1 MARRY
6 RYRDPLREIERQLDE
21 LEAMADR
28 LMARGPALTARA
40 RCETARDA
48 AGQLAGSAKRERSAR
63 ERAERGRD
71 TIAAEFRRASDRLKW
86 YEEGII

>member
-1 MARRY
+1 MARGY
-6 RYRDPLREIERQLDE
+6 PDPLREIERQLDE
-21 LEAMADR
+21 LEAMAER

-40 RCETARDA
+40 RCETVRDA
-48 AGQLAGSAKRERSAR
+48 AGQLAGSAKRERAAR

-71 TIAAEFRRASDRLKW
+71 AIAAEFRRASDRLKW

>member
-1 MARRY
+1 
-6 RYRDPLREIERQLDE
+6 
-21 LEAMADR
+21 MADR

-48 AGQLAGSAKRERSAR
+48 AGQLAGSAKRERLAR

-71 TIAAEFRRASDRLKW
+71 AIAAEYRAASDRLKW

>member
-6 RYRDPLREIERQLDE
+6 PAPLREIERQLDE
-21 LEAMADR
+21 IEAMADR
-28 LMARGPALTARA
+28 LMARGTALTVRA

-48 AGQLAGSAKRERSAR
+48 AGQLAGSAKRERAAR
-63 ERAERGRD
+63 ERTERGRD
-71 TIAAEFRRASDRLKW
+71 SIAAAYRRAAERLKW

>member
-6 RYRDPLREIERQLDE
+6 SYPDPLAEIESQLDE

-48 AGQLAGSAKRERSAR
+48 AGQLAGSAKRERAAR

-71 TIAAEFRRASDRLKW
+71 AIAAEFRRASDRLKW

>member
-6 RYRDPLREIERQLDE
+6 HYRDPLAEIERQMDE

-28 LMARGPALTARA
+28 LMARGPALAARV

-48 AGQLAGSAKRERSAR
+48 AGQLAGSAKRERAAR
-63 ERAERGRD
+63 EMAERGRD
-71 TIAAEFRRASDRLKW
+71 AIAAEFRRASDRLRW
-86 YEEGII
+86 YEEEVI

>member
-1 MARRY
+1 MVRRY
-6 RYRDPLREIERQLDE
+6 SDPLREIERQLDE
-21 LEAMADR
+21 IEAMADR
-28 LMARGPALTARA
+28 LMARGPALTVRA

-48 AGQLAGSAKRERSAR
+48 AGQLAGSAERSRLMR

-71 TIAAEFRRASDRLKW
+71 AIAAEYRRAAERLEW

>member
-6 RYRDPLREIERQLDE
+6 PDPLREIERQLDE
-21 LEAMADR
+21 IEAMADR
-28 LMARGPALTARA
+28 LMARGPALTVRM

-48 AGQLAGSAKRERSAR
+48 AGQLAGSAERERAAR

-71 TIAAEFRRASDRLKW
+71 AIAAEFRRASDRLRW
-86 YEEGII
+86 YEEEVI